1 MKSQDDILLEQAYSK
16 ILEEESNNIPYN
28 DKEEMVKKISGILPT
43 LDVEDLQYL
52 HDHLFGEDEEDS
64 ENTEDDSTD
73 EYGFTNKMSR
83 DEQLRTKLGS
93 YEGVTD
99 EMEKKAE
106 EAVKLRKRLSDQ
118 GLQGF

>member
-16 ILEEESNNIPYN
+16 ILEEEGNNIPYN

-64 ENTEDDSTD
+64 TD

-83 DEQLRTKLGS
+83 DKQLRTKLGS

-99 EMEKKAE
+99 EMEKKP
-106 EAVKLRKRLSDQ
+106 LN
-118 GLQGF
+118 